1 MPSASALQ
9 ARMRAK
15 LSGARFRWLNE
26 ALYSAPSGE
35 SASAL
40 AGASDGGAAV
50 FAAYHAGF
58 RAQVAAWPSNPLD
71 AIIADLRRGARG
83 AEVADFG

>member
-58 RAQVAAWPSNPLD
+58 RAQVAGWPENPLHR
-71 AIIADLRRGARG
+71 IIAAVGAAAAAAAARRCR
-83 AEVADFG
+83 